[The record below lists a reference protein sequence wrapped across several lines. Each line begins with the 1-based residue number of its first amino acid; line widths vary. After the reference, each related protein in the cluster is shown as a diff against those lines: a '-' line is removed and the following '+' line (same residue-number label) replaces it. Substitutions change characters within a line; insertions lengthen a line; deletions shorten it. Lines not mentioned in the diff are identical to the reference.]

1 MAGHVQQQPSK
12 GLKPI
17 GRIGL
22 SDSDRGIGLPK
33 RDREDKPR
41 PGTTVVNKKKQKPKT
56 AAAGGGMN
64 PPSKPPKGPT
74 GGGPKNPKNI
84 GKGNEPDDYIN
95 KKPKKPEPQSP
106 KNPKGRQFEGGL
118 QRNPEGQKPRDYKK
132 PDVKV
137 TRDQQGH
144 SSSMGGF
151 KKSIKKDK

>member
-17 GRIGL
+17 SRIGL
-22 SDSDRGIGLPK
+22 SDSDRGKGLPERK
-33 RDREDKPR
+33 KSTYVE
-41 PGTTVVNKKKQKPKT
+41 NKKKDKPKT

-64 PPSKPPKGPT
+64 PPNKPPKGPT
-74 GGGPKNPKNI
+74 GGDNKGPKNPK
-84 GKGNEPDDYIN
+84 D
-95 KKPKKPEPQSP
+95 P

-118 QRNPEGQKPRDYKK
+118 QRNTDGQKPRDYKK

-144 SSSMGGF
+144 HSSIGGF
-151 KKSIKKDK
+151 KKSTKKDK